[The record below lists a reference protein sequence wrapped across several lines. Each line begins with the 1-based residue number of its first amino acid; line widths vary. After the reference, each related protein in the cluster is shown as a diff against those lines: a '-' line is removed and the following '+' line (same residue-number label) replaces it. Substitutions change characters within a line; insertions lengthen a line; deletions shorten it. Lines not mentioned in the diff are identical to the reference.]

1 MMTKITMIR
10 YEIPSFVIQTEA
22 RDYVQARPSLPQSEA
37 ITEWMK
43 SKYVAWIED
52 KIGTP
57 FDFVT
62 NTERMY
68 FDVSFDD
75 ESFADAFLKKMGGK
89 VH

>member
-10 YEIPSFVIQTEA
+10 YEIPVFLVQNEA
-22 RDYVQARPSLPQSEA
+22 RDYVHARPSLTMTTA
-37 ITEWMK
+37 LDEWMK
-43 SKYVAWIED
+43 SKYLAWIEE
-52 KIGTP
+52 KIGEP
-57 FDFVT
+57 IDFVT

-75 ESFADAFLKKMGGK
+75 EALADSFLKKMGGK